1 MKIGIVGA
9 SGYAGGELL
18 RILASHPLFE
28 IEAVSAHSNAGEL
41 ITSLHPQLTSM
52 NEMRFAHFSPE
63 LFGKCDLVFL
73 ALPHG
78 ESAAAVNAIEAIKP
92 SMKFV
97 DIGADFRL
105 EDPAAWARYYG
116 GTHAGHWVYGLPEI
130 EGQREKI
137 EKAEKIANPGCYATA
152 TALALTPLANFA
164 SLSDVVVVAASG
176 TSGAGRSA
184 KSNLLASAIM
194 GSMSSYKFGGVHQ
207 HTPEIEQCVSQATG
221 KDVQISFTPM
231 LAPMV
236 RGILATITVRL
247 DQMIS
252 TEDLRNHFKQYYVA
266 EEFVTILHDGQ
277 MPATSAVY
285 GSNSAHLQVAV
296 DSHTQ
301 RAIVS
306 IAIDNLGKGAAGQ
319 AVQNANIMCG
329 LDSSTGLSTQG
340 IGI

>member
-9 SGYAGGELL
+9 SGYAGGELM

-277 MPATSAVY
+277 MPATNAVY
-285 GSNSAHLQVAV
+285 GSNSAHLQIAV

>member
-1 MKIGIVGA
+1 M
-9 SGYAGGELL
+9 SG
-18 RILASHPLFE
+18 
-28 IEAVSAHSNAGEL
+28 
-41 ITSLHPQLTSM
+41 Q
-52 NEMRFAHFSPE
+52 RFSTFSPE
-63 LFGKCDLVFL
+63 LFAGCQLVFL

-78 ESAAAVNAIEAIKP
+78 ESAAAVKAIAAVAP

-105 EDPAAWARYYG
+105 EDPAAWATYYG
-116 GTHAGHWVYGLPEI
+116 GDHAGHWVYGLPEI
-130 EGQREKI
+130 KGQRSKI
-137 EKAEKIANPGCYATA
+137 EKSEKIANPGCYATA
-152 TALALTPLANFA
+152 VALALTPLAHFA
-164 SLSDVVVVAASG
+164 HLNDVVVVAASG

-221 KDVQISFTPM
+221 KEVGISFTPM

-236 RGILATITVRL
+236 RGILATITVKL
-247 DQMIS
+247 DQFIS
-252 TEDLRNHFKQYYVA
+252 TDELRNHFSQYYA
-266 EEFVTILHDGQ
+266 DEIFVSVLAQGE
-277 MPATSAVY
+277 MPATHSVY
-285 GSNSAHLQVAV
+285 GSNSVHLQVAV
-296 DSHTQ
+296 DGHTK

-329 LDSSTGLSTQG
+329 LDAGTGLSVQG

>member
-1 MKIGIVGA
+1 MKIGVVGA

-18 RILASHPLFE
+18 RILSTHPSFTV
-28 IEAVSAHSNAGEL
+28 EAVSAHSNAGEF
-41 ITSLHPQLTSM
+41 ITSLHPQLTAMSGQ
-52 NEMRFAHFSPE
+52 RFSPFSPE
-63 LFGKCDLVFL
+63 LFVSCELVFL

-78 ESAAAVNAIEAIKP
+78 ESAAVVKAIASVTP

-105 EDPAAWARYYG
+105 EDSAAWATFYG
-116 GTHAGHWVYGLPEI
+116 GDHAGHWVYGLPEI
-130 EGQREKI
+130 KGQTVKI
-137 EKAEKIANPGCYATA
+137 QTAEKIANPGCYATA
-152 TALALTPLANFA
+152 VALALTPLAHFA
-164 SLSDVVVVAASG
+164 HLDDVVVVAASG

-184 KSNLLASAIM
+184 RNNLLASAIM

-221 KDVQISFTPM
+221 KEVRISFTPM

-236 RGILATITVRL
+236 RGILATITVKL
-247 DQMIS
+247 DQFI
-252 TEDLRNHFKQYYVA
+252 TTDELRGHFSKYYA
-266 EEFVTILHDGQ
+266 DEAFVSILPEGE
-277 MPATSAVY
+277 MPATHSVY
-285 GSNSAHLQVAV
+285 GSNSAHLQVVVDGHTKRAV
-296 DSHTQ
+296 
-301 RAIVS
+301 VS

-329 LDSSTGLSTQG
+329 LDGATGLSVQG

>member
-1 MKIGIVGA
+1 MKIGVIGA

-18 RILASHPLFE
+18 RILSAHPVFTV
-28 IEAVSAHSNAGEL
+28 EAVSAHSNAGEL
-41 ITSLHPQLTSM
+41 ITSLHPQLTAMKGQCFSQ
-52 NEMRFAHFSPE
+52 FSPE
-63 LFGKCDLVFL
+63 LFATCDLVFL

-78 ESAAAVNAIEAIKP
+78 ESAAAVKEIAAIKP
-92 SMKFV
+92 AMMFV

-105 EDPAAWARYYG
+105 EDPSAWATYYG
-116 GTHAGHWVYGLPEI
+116 GEHAGHWVYGLPEI

-137 EKAEKIANPGCYATA
+137 QKADKVANPGCYATA
-152 TALALTPLANFA
+152 AALALTPLAQFA
-164 SLSDVVVVAASG
+164 DLSDVVVVAASG
-176 TSGAGRSA
+176 TSGAGRA
-184 KSNLLASAIM
+184 VKSNLLASAIM

-221 KDVQISFTPM
+221 RDVRVSFTPM

-236 RGILATITVRL
+236 RGILATITVKL
-247 DQMIS
+247 DQFIS
-252 TEDLRNHFKQYYVA
+252 TDELRNHFAKYYEGQAFVSILA
-266 EEFVTILHDGQ
+266 EGE
-277 MPATSAVY
+277 MPATHSVY

-296 DSHTQ
+296 DGHTK

-319 AVQNANIMCG
+319 AVQNANTMCG
-329 LDSSTGLSTQG
+329 LEGATGLSTQG

>member
-1 MKIGIVGA
+1 MKIGVVGA

-18 RILASHPLFE
+18 RILSAHPVFT

-41 ITSLHPQLTSM
+41 ITSLHPQLTTM
-52 NEMRFAHFSPE
+52 KGQRFSQFSPE
-63 LFGKCDLVFL
+63 LFATCDLVFL

-78 ESAAAVNAIEAIKP
+78 ESAAVVKEIAAIKP
-92 SMKFV
+92 AMMFV

-105 EDPAAWARYYG
+105 EDPSAWATYYAG
-116 GTHAGHWVYGLPEI
+116 EHAGHWVYGLPEI

-137 EKAEKIANPGCYATA
+137 QKADKVANPGCYATA
-152 TALALTPLANFA
+152 AALALTPLAQFA
-164 SLSDVVVVAASG
+164 DLSDVVVVAASG
-176 TSGAGRSA
+176 TSGAGRA
-184 KSNLLASAIM
+184 VKSNLLASAIM

-221 KDVQISFTPM
+221 RDVRISFTPM

-236 RGILATITVRL
+236 RGILATITVKL
-247 DQMIS
+247 NQFIS
-252 TEDLRNHFKQYYVA
+252 TDELRNHFAKYYEGQA
-266 EEFVTILHDGQ
+266 FVSILTEGE
-277 MPATSAVY
+277 MPATHSVY

-296 DSHTQ
+296 DGHTK

-329 LDSSTGLSTQG
+329 LDGATGLSTQG

>member
-1 MKIGIVGA
+1 MKIGVVGA

-18 RILASHPLFE
+18 RILSTHPVFT

-52 NEMRFAHFSPE
+52 SNQRFSKFSLE
-63 LFGKCDLVFL
+63 LFATCDLVFL

-78 ESAAAVNAIEAIKP
+78 ESAAAVKAISAIKS

-105 EDPAAWARYYG
+105 EDPSAWSTYYDG
-116 GTHAGHWVYGLPEI
+116 DHAGRWVYGLPEI
-130 EGQREKI
+130 EGQIEKI
-137 EKAEKIANPGCYATA
+137 QKTDKIANPGCYATA
-152 TALALTPLANFA
+152 VALALTPLAQFA
-164 SLSDVVVVAASG
+164 NLNDVVVVAASG

-184 KSNLLASAIM
+184 KNNLLASAIM

-221 KDVQISFTPM
+221 KEVRISFTPM

-236 RGILATITVRL
+236 RGILATITVKL
-247 DQMIS
+247 DQFIS
-252 TEDLRNHFKQYYVA
+252 TDELRTHFSRYYA
-266 EEFVTILHDGQ
+266 DQAFISILPEGE
-277 MPATSAVY
+277 MPATHSVY

-296 DSHTQ
+296 DGHTK

-319 AVQNANIMCG
+319 AVQNANIICG
-329 LDSSTGLSTQG
+329 LDSSLGLSSQG

>member
-1 MKIGIVGA
+1 MKIGVVGA

-18 RILASHPLFE
+18 RILSTHPLFA

-41 ITSLHPQLTSM
+41 ITSLHPQLTSL
-52 NEMRFAHFSPE
+52 NGQRFSHFSPE
-63 LFGKCDLVFL
+63 LFATCDLVFL

-78 ESAAAVNAIEAIKP
+78 ESAAAVKAITAINP
-92 SMKFV
+92 TMKFV

-105 EDPAAWARYYG
+105 EDPAAWATYYG
-116 GTHAGHWVYGLPEI
+116 GDYAGHWVYGLPEI
-130 EGQREKI
+130 KGQSEKI
-137 EKAEKIANPGCYATA
+137 EKTDKVANPGCYATA
-152 TALALTPLANFA
+152 VALALTPLAQFA
-164 SLSDVVVVAASG
+164 HLNDVVVVAASG

-221 KDVQISFTPM
+221 KEVRISFTPM

-236 RGILATITVRL
+236 RGILATITVKL
-247 DQMIS
+247 DQFIS
-252 TEDLRNHFKQYYVA
+252 TDELRGHFAKYYEGQTFVSILA
-266 EEFVTILHDGQ
+266 EGE
-277 MPATSAVY
+277 MPATHSVY

-296 DSHTQ
+296 DGHTK

-329 LDSSTGLSTQG
+329 LDSSVGLSSQG

>member
-1 MKIGIVGA
+1 MKIGVVGA

-18 RILASHPLFE
+18 RILSTHPSFSTVA
-28 IEAVSAHSNAGEL
+28 ISAHSNAGEL
-41 ITSLHPQLTSM
+41 ITSLHPHLATFGDK
-52 NEMRFAHFSPE
+52 RFSKFSAE
-63 LFGKCDLVFL
+63 LFTSCDLVFL

-78 ESAAAVNAIEAIKP
+78 ESATAVKEISTLKP

-105 EDPAAWARYYG
+105 EDPAAWATYYG
-116 GTHAGHWVYGLPEI
+116 GDHAGHWVYGLPEI
-130 EGQREKI
+130 KGQLAKIKKSEKV
-137 EKAEKIANPGCYATA
+137 ANPGCYATA
-152 TALALTPLANFA
+152 VALALTPLAHFA
-164 SLSDVVVVAASG
+164 HLNDVVVVAASG

-221 KDVQISFTPM
+221 KEVRVSFTPM

-236 RGILATITVRL
+236 RGILATVTVKL
-247 DQMIS
+247 DQFITS
-252 TEDLRNHFKQYYVA
+252 DELRNHFRDYYA
-266 EEFVTILHDGQ
+266 GQEFISVLPEDD
-277 MPATSAVY
+277 MPATHSVY

-296 DSHTQ
+296 DGHTK
-301 RAIVS
+301 RAIISV
-306 IAIDNLGKGAAGQ
+306 AIDNLGKGAAGQ

-329 LDSSTGLSTQG
+329 LEGTLGLSVQG

>member
-1 MKIGIVGA
+1 MKIGVVGA

-18 RILASHPLFE
+18 RILSKHPSFS

-41 ITSLHPQLTSM
+41 ITSLHPHLSSF
-52 NEMRFAHFSPE
+52 NEQRFSQFSAE
-63 LFGKCDLVFL
+63 LFAACDLVFL
-73 ALPHG
+73 TLPHG
-78 ESAAAVNAIEAIKP
+78 ESAAAVKEISALKA

-105 EDPAAWARYYG
+105 EDPSAWERYYG
-116 GTHAGHWVYGLPEI
+116 GDHAGHWVYGLPEI
-130 EGQREKI
+130 KGQVAKI
-137 EKAEKIANPGCYATA
+137 EKSEKIANPGCYATA
-152 TALALTPLANFA
+152 VALALTPLAHFA
-164 SLSDVVVVAASG
+164 HLNDVVVVAASG
-176 TSGAGRSA
+176 TSGAGRTT

-221 KDVQISFTPM
+221 QEVRISFTPM

-236 RGILATITVRL
+236 RGILATVTVKL
-247 DQMIS
+247 DQFI
-252 TEDLRNHFKQYYVA
+252 TTDELRSHFVNYYA
-266 EEFVTILHDGQ
+266 DQNFVSVLSESE
-277 MPATSAVY
+277 MPATHSVY

-296 DSHTQ
+296 DGHTK

-329 LDSSTGLSTQG
+329 LEAATGLSAQG

>member
-1 MKIGIVGA
+1 MKIGVVGA

-18 RILASHPLFE
+18 RILSTHPLFT

-41 ITSLHPQLTSM
+41 ITSLHPQLTSLSGQ
-52 NEMRFAHFSPE
+52 RFSHFSPE
-63 LFGKCDLVFL
+63 LFATCELVFL

-78 ESAAAVNAIEAIKP
+78 ESAAAVKAITAINP
-92 SMKFV
+92 TTKFV

-105 EDPAAWARYYG
+105 EDPAAWATFYG
-116 GTHAGHWVYGLPEI
+116 GDYAGHWVYGLPEI
-130 EGQREKI
+130 KGQSEKI
-137 EKAEKIANPGCYATA
+137 EKTDKVANPGCFATA
-152 TALALTPLANFA
+152 VALALTPLAQFA
-164 SLSDVVVVAASG
+164 HLNDVVVVAASG

-221 KDVQISFTPM
+221 KEVRISFTPM

-236 RGILATITVRL
+236 RGILATITVKL
-247 DQMIS
+247 DQFIS
-252 TEDLRNHFKQYYVA
+252 TDELRSHFAKYYADQAFISILA
-266 EEFVTILHDGQ
+266 EGE
-277 MPATSAVY
+277 MPATHSVY

-296 DSHTQ
+296 DGHTK

-329 LDSSTGLSTQG
+329 LDSSVGLSSQG

>member
-1 MKIGIVGA
+1 MKIGVVGA

-18 RILASHPLFE
+18 RILSAHPVFT

-41 ITSLHPQLTSM
+41 ITSLHPQLTAM
-52 NEMRFAHFSPE
+52 KGQRFSQFSPE
-63 LFGKCDLVFL
+63 LFATCDLVFL

-78 ESAAAVNAIEAIKP
+78 ESAAVVKEIAAIKP
-92 SMKFV
+92 AMMFV

-105 EDPAAWARYYG
+105 EDRSAWATYYG
-116 GTHAGHWVYGLPEI
+116 GEHAGHWVYGLPEI

-137 EKAEKIANPGCYATA
+137 QKADKVANPGCYATA
-152 TALALTPLANFA
+152 AALAVTPLAQFA
-164 SLSDVVVVAASG
+164 DLSDVVVVAASG
-176 TSGAGRSA
+176 TSGAGRA
-184 KSNLLASAIM
+184 VKSNLLASAIM
-194 GSMSSYKFGGVHQ
+194 GSMSSYKLGGVHQ
-207 HTPEIEQCVSQATG
+207 HTPEIEQCVSQATHR
-221 KDVQISFTPM
+221 DVRISFTPM

-236 RGILATITVRL
+236 RGILATITVKL
-247 DQMIS
+247 DQFIS
-252 TEDLRNHFKQYYVA
+252 TDELRNHFVKYYEGQAFVSILA
-266 EEFVTILHDGQ
+266 EGE
-277 MPATSAVY
+277 MPATHSVY

-296 DSHTQ
+296 DGHTK

-329 LDSSTGLSTQG
+329 LDGATGLSTQG

>member
-18 RILASHPLFE
+18 RILATHPLFE

-52 NEMRFAHFSPE
+52 NEMRFSHFSPE

-92 SMKFV
+92 TMKFL

-152 TALALTPLANFA
+152 AALALTPLAHFA

-221 KDVQISFTPM
+221 KDVRISFTPM

-236 RGILATITVRL
+236 RGILATVTVRL

-252 TEDLRNHFKQYYVA
+252 TEDLREHFKQYYA
-266 EEFVTILHDGQ
+266 GKEFVTILHDGQ
-277 MPATSAVY
+277 MPATNAVY

-329 LDSSTGLSTQG
+329 LESSTGLSTQG

>member
-1 MKIGIVGA
+1 MKTGVVGA

-18 RILASHPLFE
+18 RILSTHPTFTV
-28 IEAVSAHSNAGEL
+28 EAVSAHSNAGEF
-41 ITSLHPQLTSM
+41 ITSLHPQLNSM
-52 NEMRFAHFSPE
+52 IGQRFSAFSPE
-63 LFGKCDLVFL
+63 LFASCELVFL

-78 ESAAAVNAIEAIKP
+78 ESAAAVKAIATITP

-105 EDPAAWARYYG
+105 EDPAAWATYYG
-116 GTHAGHWVYGLPEI
+116 GDHAGHWVYGLPEI
-130 EGQREKI
+130 KGQLAKI
-137 EKAEKIANPGCYATA
+137 EKSEKIANPGCYATA
-152 TALALTPLANFA
+152 VALALTPLAQFA
-164 SLSDVVVVAASG
+164 LLNDVVVVAASG
-176 TSGAGRSA
+176 TSGAGRST

-221 KDVQISFTPM
+221 KEVRISFTPM

-236 RGILATITVRL
+236 RGILATITVKL
-247 DQMIS
+247 DQFI
-252 TEDLRNHFKQYYVA
+252 TADELRGHFADYYVDQQFISVLP
-266 EEFVTILHDGQ
+266 EGQ
-277 MPATSAVY
+277 MPATHSVY

-296 DSHTQ
+296 DGHTK
-301 RAIVS
+301 RAIIS

-329 LDSSTGLSTQG
+329 LNGATGLNAQG

>member
-1 MKIGIVGA
+1 MKIGVVGA

-18 RILASHPLFE
+18 RILSAHPVFTV
-28 IEAVSAHSNAGEL
+28 EAVSAHSNAGEL
-41 ITSLHPQLTSM
+41 ITSLHPQLTAM
-52 NEMRFAHFSPE
+52 KGQRFSQFSPE
-63 LFGKCDLVFL
+63 LFATCDLVFL

-78 ESAAAVNAIEAIKP
+78 ESAAAVREIAAIKP
-92 SMKFV
+92 AMMFV

-105 EDPAAWARYYG
+105 EDPSAWATYYG
-116 GTHAGHWVYGLPEI
+116 GEHAGHWVYGLPEI

-137 EKAEKIANPGCYATA
+137 QKADKVANPGCYATA
-152 TALALTPLANFA
+152 AALAVTPLAQFA
-164 SLSDVVVVAASG
+164 DLSDVVVVAASG
-176 TSGAGRSA
+176 TSGAGRAA

-221 KDVQISFTPM
+221 RDVRISFTPM

-236 RGILATITVRL
+236 RGILATITVKL
-247 DQMIS
+247 DQFIS
-252 TEDLRNHFKQYYVA
+252 TDELRNQFEKYYEGQAFVSILA
-266 EEFVTILHDGQ
+266 EGE
-277 MPATSAVY
+277 MPATHSVY

-296 DSHTQ
+296 DGHTK

-329 LDSSTGLSTQG
+329 LDGATGLSTQG

>member
-1 MKIGIVGA
+1 
-9 SGYAGGELL
+9 
-18 RILASHPLFE
+18 
-28 IEAVSAHSNAGEL
+28 L

-52 NEMRFAHFSPE
+52 NEMRFSHFSPE

-92 SMKFV
+92 TMKFV

-152 TALALTPLANFA
+152 TALALTPLAHFA
-164 SLSDVVVVAASG
+164 NLSDVVVVAASG

-221 KDVQISFTPM
+221 KDVRISFTPM

-236 RGILATITVRL
+236 RGILATVTVRL

-252 TEDLRNHFKQYYVA
+252 TEDLREHFKQYYA
-266 EEFVTILHDGQ
+266 GKEFVTILHHGQ
-277 MPATSAVY
+277 MPATNAVY

-306 IAIDNLGKGAAGQ
+306 VAIDNLGKGAAGQ

-329 LDSSTGLSTQG
+329 LGSSTGLSTQG

>member
-18 RILASHPLFE
+18 RILATHPLFE

-52 NEMRFAHFSPE
+52 NEMRFSHFSPE

-277 MPATSAVY
+277 MPATNAVY

>member
-1 MKIGIVGA
+1 MKIGVVGA

-18 RILASHPLFE
+18 RLLSGHPVFS

-52 NEMRFAHFSPE
+52 GGKRFSTFTPE
-63 LFGKCDLVFL
+63 LFASCDLVFL

-78 ESAAAVNAIEAIKP
+78 ESAAAVNAIVSVNP
-92 SMKFV
+92 DTKFV

-105 EDPAAWARYYG
+105 EDPAAWATYYG
-116 GTHAGHWVYGLPEI
+116 GDHAGHWVYGLPEVK
-130 EGQREKI
+130 GQTTKI
-137 EKAEKIANPGCYATA
+137 QKAEKIANPGCYATA
-152 TALALTPLANFA
+152 IALAVTPLAQFA
-164 SLSDVVVVAASG
+164 HLNDVVVVAASG

-221 KDVQISFTPM
+221 KEVRISFTPI

-236 RGILATITVRL
+236 RGILATVTVKL
-247 DQMIS
+247 DQFIS
-252 TEDLRNHFKQYYVA
+252 TDELRNHFANYYA
-266 EEFVTILHDGQ
+266 DDIFVSVLPEGE
-277 MPATSAVY
+277 MPATHSVY
-285 GSNSAHLQVAV
+285 ASNAAHLQIAV
-296 DSHTQ
+296 DGHTE
-301 RAIVS
+301 RAVVS

-329 LDSSTGLSTQG
+329 LDSSTGLSVQG

>member
-1 MKIGIVGA
+1 MKIGVVGA

-18 RILASHPLFE
+18 RILSTHPVFI

-41 ITSLHPQLTSM
+41 ITTLHPHLTSM
-52 NEMRFAHFSPE
+52 SGQRFSKFSPE
-63 LFGKCDLVFL
+63 LFATCDLVFL

-78 ESAAAVNAIEAIKP
+78 ESAAAVKAIAAIKAT
-92 SMKFV
+92 MKFV

-105 EDPAAWARYYG
+105 ENPSAWSKYYG
-116 GTHAGHWVYGLPEI
+116 GDHAGHWVYGLPEI
-130 EGQREKI
+130 QGQSEKI
-137 EKAEKIANPGCYATA
+137 EKTDKVANPGCYATA
-152 TALALTPLANFA
+152 AALALTPLAQFSDLN
-164 SLSDVVVVAASG
+164 DVVVVAASG

-184 KSNLLASAIM
+184 KNNLLASSIM

-221 KDVQISFTPM
+221 KEVRISFTPM

-236 RGILATITVRL
+236 RGILATITVKL
-247 DQMIS
+247 DQLIS
-252 TEDLRNHFKQYYVA
+252 TDELRTYFLQYYA
-266 EEFVTILHDGQ
+266 DQAFISILSEGE
-277 MPATSAVY
+277 MPATHSVY

-296 DSHTQ
+296 DAHTK

-319 AVQNANIMCG
+319 AMQNANIMCG
-329 LDSSTGLSTQG
+329 LDSSLGLSSQG

>member
-1 MKIGIVGA
+1 MKIGVVGA

-18 RILASHPLFE
+18 RILSTHPVFT
-28 IEAVSAHSNAGEL
+28 IEAVSAHSNAGEM
-41 ITSLHPQLTSM
+41 ITSLHPQLTTMSGQ
-52 NEMRFAHFSPE
+52 RFSKFSSE
-63 LFGKCDLVFL
+63 LFATCDLVFL

-78 ESAAAVNAIEAIKP
+78 ESAAAVKAISAIKS

-105 EDPAAWARYYG
+105 EDPSAWSTYYDG
-116 GTHAGHWVYGLPEI
+116 DHAGHWVYGLPEI
-130 EGQREKI
+130 EGQIEKI
-137 EKAEKIANPGCYATA
+137 QKTDKIANPGCYATA
-152 TALALTPLANFA
+152 VALALTPLAQFA
-164 SLSDVVVVAASG
+164 NLNDVVVVAASG

-184 KSNLLASAIM
+184 KNNLLASAIM

-221 KDVQISFTPM
+221 KEVRISFTPM

-236 RGILATITVRL
+236 RGILATITVKL
-247 DQMIS
+247 DQFIS
-252 TEDLRNHFKQYYVA
+252 TDELRTHFSRYYA
-266 EEFVTILHDGQ
+266 DQAFISIFPEGE
-277 MPATSAVY
+277 MPATHSVY

-296 DSHTQ
+296 DGHTK

-319 AVQNANIMCG
+319 AVQNANIICG
-329 LDSSTGLSTQG
+329 LDSSLGLSSQG

>member
-1 MKIGIVGA
+1 MKIGVVGA

-18 RILASHPLFE
+18 RILSTHPVFT

-41 ITSLHPQLTSM
+41 ITSLHPQITSM
-52 NEMRFAHFSPE
+52 SDQRFSQFSPE
-63 LFGKCDLVFL
+63 LFDTCDLVFL

-78 ESAAAVNAIEAIKP
+78 ESVAAVKAISAIK
-92 SMKFV
+92 STMKFV

-105 EDPAAWARYYG
+105 EDPSAWSTYYG
-116 GTHAGHWVYGLPEI
+116 GDHAGHWVYGLPEI
-130 EGQREKI
+130 EGQIEKI
-137 EKAEKIANPGCYATA
+137 QKTDKIANPGCYATA
-152 TALALTPLANFA
+152 AALALTPLAQFA
-164 SLSDVVVVAASG
+164 DLNDVVLVAASG

-221 KDVQISFTPM
+221 KEVRISFTPM

-236 RGILATITVRL
+236 RGILATITVKL
-247 DQMIS
+247 DQFIS
-252 TEDLRNHFKQYYVA
+252 TDELRTHFSRYYA
-266 EEFVTILHDGQ
+266 DQAFISILPEGE
-277 MPATSAVY
+277 MPATHSVY

-296 DSHTQ
+296 DGHTK

-319 AVQNANIMCG
+319 AVQNANIICG
-329 LDSSTGLSTQG
+329 LDSSLGLSAQG

>member
-1 MKIGIVGA
+1 MKIGVVGA

-18 RILASHPLFE
+18 RILASHPVFT
-28 IEAVSAHSNAGEL
+28 IEAVSAHSHAGEL
-41 ITSLHPQLTSM
+41 ITSLHPQLISM
-52 NEMRFAHFSPE
+52 SGQRFSTFSPE
-63 LFGKCDLVFL
+63 IFATCDLVFL

-78 ESAAAVNAIEAIKP
+78 ESASAVKAIAGVKQ

-105 EDPAAWARYYG
+105 EDPAAWATYYG
-116 GTHAGHWVYGLPEI
+116 GDHAGHWVYGLSEI
-130 EGQREKI
+130 KGQIGKI
-137 EKAEKIANPGCYATA
+137 KKAEKIANPGCYATA
-152 TALALTPLANFA
+152 IALALTPLAQFA
-164 SLSDVVVVAASG
+164 HLNDVIAVAASG

-194 GSMSSYKFGGVHQ
+194 GSMTSYKFGGVHQ

-221 KDVQISFTPM
+221 KEVRISFTPM

-236 RGILATITVRL
+236 RGILATVTVKL
-247 DQMIS
+247 DQFIS
-252 TEDLRNHFKQYYVA
+252 TDELRNHFDQYYSDEV
-266 EEFVTILHDGQ
+266 FVSVLPEGE
-277 MPATSAVY
+277 MPATHAVY

-296 DSHTQ
+296 DPHTK

-329 LDSSTGLSTQG
+329 LASHAGLSVQG

>member
-1 MKIGIVGA
+1 MKIGVVGA
-9 SGYAGGELL
+9 SGYVGGELL
-18 RILASHPLFE
+18 RILSTHPNFA

-41 ITSLHPQLTSM
+41 ITSLHPHLSSF
-52 NEMRFAHFSPE
+52 NEQRFSKFSAE
-63 LFGKCDLVFL
+63 LFAACDLVFL

-78 ESAAAVNAIEAIKP
+78 ESATAVKEISTLKP

-105 EDPAAWARYYG
+105 EDPAAWATYYG
-116 GTHAGHWVYGLPEI
+116 GDHAGHWVYGLPEI
-130 EGQREKI
+130 KGQLAKIKKSEKV
-137 EKAEKIANPGCYATA
+137 ANPGCYATA
-152 TALALTPLANFA
+152 VALALTPLAHFA
-164 SLSDVVVVAASG
+164 HLNDVVVVAASG

-221 KDVQISFTPM
+221 KEVRVSFTPM

-236 RGILATITVRL
+236 RGILATVTVKL
-247 DQMIS
+247 DQFITS
-252 TEDLRNHFKQYYVA
+252 DELRNHFRDYYA
-266 EEFVTILHDGQ
+266 GQEFISVLPEDD
-277 MPATSAVY
+277 MPATHSVY

-296 DSHTQ
+296 DGHTK
-301 RAIVS
+301 RAIISV
-306 IAIDNLGKGAAGQ
+306 AIDNLGKGAAGQ

-329 LDSSTGLSTQG
+329 LEGTLGLSVQG

>member
-1 MKIGIVGA
+1 MKIGVVGA

-18 RILASHPLFE
+18 RILSAHPVFTV
-28 IEAVSAHSNAGEL
+28 EAVSAHSNAGEL
-41 ITSLHPQLTSM
+41 ITSLHPQLTAM
-52 NEMRFAHFSPE
+52 KGQRFSQFSPE
-63 LFGKCDLVFL
+63 LFATCDLVFL

-78 ESAAAVNAIEAIKP
+78 ESAAAVREIAAIKP
-92 SMKFV
+92 AMMFV

-105 EDPAAWARYYG
+105 EDPSAWATYYG
-116 GTHAGHWVYGLPEI
+116 GEHAGHWVYGLPEI

-137 EKAEKIANPGCYATA
+137 QKADKVANPGCYATA
-152 TALALTPLANFA
+152 AALAVTPLAQFA
-164 SLSDVVVVAASG
+164 DLSDVVVVAASG
-176 TSGAGRSA
+176 TSGAGRAA

-221 KDVQISFTPM
+221 RDVRISFTPM

-236 RGILATITVRL
+236 RGILATITVKL
-247 DQMIS
+247 DQFIS
-252 TEDLRNHFKQYYVA
+252 TDELRNHFAKYYEGQAFVSILA
-266 EEFVTILHDGQ
+266 EGE
-277 MPATSAVY
+277 MPATHSVY

-296 DSHTQ
+296 DGHTK

-329 LDSSTGLSTQG
+329 LDGATGLSTQG

>member
-1 MKIGIVGA
+1 MKTGVVGA

-18 RILASHPLFE
+18 RILSNHPTFTV
-28 IEAVSAHSNAGEL
+28 EAVSAHSNAGEL
-41 ITSLHPQLTSM
+41 ITSLHPQLSSM
-52 NEMRFAHFSPE
+52 SGTRFSTFSPE
-63 LFGKCDLVFL
+63 LFASCELVFL

-78 ESAAAVNAIEAIKP
+78 ESAAAVKAITAVAP
-92 SMKFV
+92 AMKFV

-105 EDPAAWARYYG
+105 EDPAAWATYYG
-116 GTHAGHWVYGLPEI
+116 GEHAGHWVYGLPEI
-130 EGQREKI
+130 KGQRSKI
-137 EKAEKIANPGCYATA
+137 EKSEKIANPGCYATA
-152 TALALTPLANFA
+152 VALALTPLAQFA
-164 SLSDVVVVAASG
+164 QLNDVVVVAASG

-207 HTPEIEQCVSQATG
+207 HTPEIEQCVAQATG
-221 KDVQISFTPM
+221 KEVRISFTPM

-236 RGILATITVRL
+236 RGILATITVKL
-247 DQMIS
+247 DQFIS
-252 TEDLRNHFKQYYVA
+252 TDELRKHFSQYYSGEIFVSVLA
-266 EEFVTILHDGQ
+266 EGD
-277 MPATSAVY
+277 MPATHSVY

-296 DSHTQ
+296 DGHTK

-329 LDSSTGLSTQG
+329 FDGATGLNAQG